1 MVSTSAAT
9 DAIDA
14 IHDSIDSFIDAFV
27 EAYEV
32 GLVDD
37 NQSESDICV
46 SSVHTSDL
54 SDFEPL
60 QDSSDS
66 DSDSVEEWSDIAMD
80 HRIEEFS
87 V

>member
-1 MVSTSAAT
+1 MVCTSAAA

-14 IHDSIDSFIDAFV
+14 IDDSIDQFIDAFD

-46 SSVHTSDL
+46 SSMHTSDL
-54 SDFEPL
+54 SDCEPL

-66 DSDSVEEWSDIAMD
+66 DSDCVEEWSDIAMD
-80 HRIEEFS
+80 HRIEELS